1 MGGGAVVGGKLDT
14 IETIECVN
22 AWGRLEPPTHC
33 ERLHTTIDDVLH
45 REEP

>member
-1 MGGGAVVGGKLDT
+1 MGGGAVVGGNLD
-14 IETIECVN
+14 TIECVN
-22 AWGRLEPPTHC
+22 AWGRLELPTHC